1 MMMTLLLCL
10 IQAPSVPSAPTT
22 TKTLTPSALVDSEP
36 LDFVEAMEQGW
47 TYAAELESAG
57 GVERLLVTVT
67 NPGRARTL
75 QLDAGLVFQGPDEFQ
90 PPVVME
96 DLLVDVPRG
105 EHQIVVMHPG
115 CGNAI
120 LASAEH
126 GMAFNDG
133 VSHISEELGRVMD
146 RMNDSGGALD
156 EGLQDMVWV
165 YTNAHGFSSVYV
177 DDSVAGELNAIL
189 DEEVD
194 GYEAPGYAVK
204 YREPEEEDQGRF
216 TGEAMEIRCELNMVL
231 QQGEPCRVVMVQ
243 PDGERIEMMEGFAL
257 RSGPHDVTLTMAFEG
272 YPPGAY
278 QLRVEG
284 MRSGMAHFEREV
296 TLQGRG

>member
-1 MMMTLLLCL
+1 MLIPFLLCL
-10 IQAPSVPSAPTT
+10 TQVPSVSPAPSAPVPSAT
-22 TKTLTPSALVDSEP
+22 SALVHAEP

-67 NPGRARTL
+67 NPGRLRTL

-126 GMAFNDG
+126 GMAFNEG
-133 VSHISEELGRVMD
+133 VAHISEELGRVMD
-146 RMNDSGGALD
+146 RMNDGGGALD
-156 EGLQDMVWV
+156 DGLQDMVWV
-165 YTNAHGFSSVYV
+165 YTNGHGFSSVYV
-177 DDSVAGELNAIL
+177 DGGEASALNAIL
-189 DEEVD
+189 EEEVG

-204 YREPEEEDQGRF
+204 YREPEEEDEGRF
-216 TGEAMEIRCELNMVL
+216 TGEAMEIRCELTMVL
-231 QQGEPCRVVMVQ
+231 QQGELCRVVMVQ
-243 PDGERIEMMEGFAL
+243 PDGERIEMDGFEL
-257 RSGPHDVTLTMAFEG
+257 RPGPHNVTLTMGFEG

-284 MRSGMAHFEREV
+284 MRSGLAHFEREV